1 MTELKFNRTVQTE
14 SMKKDINCL
23 NLEKAIDWLRQ
34 ILSACLEHHFNNEA
48 QANIEAFEFFP
59 DTTCLAG
66 FIESHNPS
74 FDEFL
79 ILMIALAPHLQ
90 PDFFGKIIAEYLPE
104 GGDFPEFGGVKG
116 VNHRGLL
123 PTGETAQF
131 VIGGDDLEK
140 RLDVQRLLGP
150 EHWFAKEHILW
161 LEPVPEGEPVMSGR
175 LTLNPEVVEELTLGT
190 ASKPRFSMDFPA
202 EYIETGMEWSDL
214 VLPAATLRQIR
225 EIENWITHNDTLL
238 RDWGMKKRLKPGYR
252 ALFYGPPGTGK
263 TLTATL
269 LGKQTGKEVFRIDL
283 SRIISKYIGETEKN
297 LSRLFD
303 KADSKNWILFFDE
316 ADALFGKRTDIRD
329 AHDKYANQ
337 ETAYLLQRIESHNGL
352 VILASN
358 RRGNLDEAFSRRF
371 QSIIHFPMPK
381 PEERYALWLN
391 TLPERMMTDAEIDWQ
406 AIATRYELS
415 GASILNIVHYC
426 AIESLANPAHPLDN
440 KRLEKAIM
448 REFIKE
454 GKVV

>member
-1 MTELKFNRTVQTE
+1 MPTDSTNIHVLTVWLQGIITARLKIRFNQA
-14 SMKKDINCL
+14 DAINIAPPPL
-23 NLEKAIDWLRQ
+23 HGDDSRIT
-34 ILSACLEHHFNNEA
+34 
-48 QANIEAFEFFP
+48 AFIA
-59 DTTCLAG
+59 T
-66 FIESHNPS
+66 HNPS
-74 FDEFL
+74 FEELSLFAL
-79 ILMIALAPHLQ
+79 SLTPHILPN
-90 PDFFGKIIAEYLPE
+90 FFSKIIAEFLPD
-104 GGDFPEFGGVKG
+104 GGDFPEFGGVRG

-131 VIGGDDLEK
+131 VIGGDDLKK

-150 EHWFAKEHILW
+150 EHWFSKEHILW
-161 LEPVPEGEPVMSGR
+161 LEAVPEGEPVMSGR
-175 LTLNPEVVEELTLGT
+175 LTLNPEVVEQLTLGT

-214 VLPAATLRQIR
+214 VLPATTLRQIS

-238 RDWGMKKRLKPGYR
+238 RDWGMKKRVKPGYR

-381 PEERYALWLN
+381 PEERHALWLN
-391 TLPERMMTDAEIDWQ
+391 TLPERMMTDAEIDWRS
-406 AIATRYELS
+406 IASRYELS

-426 AIESLANPAHPLDN
+426 AIESLANPANPFDN

>member
-1 MTELKFNRTVQTE
+1 MH
-14 SMKKDINCL
+14 
-23 NLEKAIDWLRQ
+23 NLT
-34 ILSACLEHHFNNEA
+34 
-48 QANIEAFEFFP
+48 ANIESALQWLHQ
-59 DTTCLAG
+59 CLAESLKRGENEAFKTPAGPIDLYDEQFGLSG
-66 FIESHNPS
+66 FIARHEPS
-74 FDEFL
+74 FMEFM
-79 ILMIALAPHLQ
+79 ILMLSLVPHIQ
-90 PDFFGKIIAEYLPE
+90 PDFFSKIIAEYLPD
-104 GGDFPEFGGVKG
+104 GGDFPEFGGIRG

-140 RLDVQRLLGP
+140 RLNVQRLLGP

-190 ASKPRFSMDFPA
+190 ASRPRFSMEFPA
-202 EYIETGMEWSDL
+202 EHIETAMEWSDL
-214 VLPAATLRQIR
+214 VLPATTLQQIR

-238 RDWGMKKRLKPGYR
+238 RDWGMQKRVKPGYR

-269 LGKQTGKEVFRIDL
+269 LGKETGKDVFRIDL

-337 ETAYLLQRIESHNGL
+337 ETAYLLQRIETHNGL
-352 VILASN
+352 IILASN

-371 QSIIHFPMPK
+371 QSIINFPMPK
-381 PEERYALWLN
+381 AEDRHTLWLN
-391 TLPERMMTDAEIDWQ
+391 TLPEQLKTDGEIDWR
-406 AIATRYELS
+406 AIAARYELS

-426 AIESLANPAHPLDN
+426 AIESLADPYRTLDA

>member
-1 MTELKFNRTVQTE
+1 ME
-14 SMKKDINCL
+14 DL
-23 NLEKAIDWLRQ
+23 NLNSANL
-34 ILSACLEHHFNNEA
+34 LSALDWFSTIVVGRLQVYLGKAEN
-48 QANIEAFEFFP
+48 FEVTQLQF
-59 DTTCLAG
+59 DAKESCLAR
-66 FIESHNPS
+66 FIDENDPNPE
-74 FDEFL
+74 EF
-79 ILMIALAPHLQ
+79 ILLLLGLAPHLH
-90 PDFFGKIIAEYLPE
+90 PNFFGKIIAEHLPE

-116 VNHRGLL
+116 ANHRGFL

-131 VIGGDDLEK
+131 VIAGDDLEK

-150 EHWFAKEHILW
+150 EHWFSKEHILW

-175 LTLNPEVVEELTLGT
+175 LTLNQEVVEQLTLGT
-190 ASKPRFSMDFPA
+190 VSKPRFSMEFPA
-202 EYIETGMEWSDL
+202 EHIETGMEWSDL
-214 VLPAATLRQIR
+214 VLPATTLQQIR
-225 EIENWITHNDTLL
+225 EIENWIIHNDTLL
-238 RDWGMKKRLKPGYR
+238 HEWGMKKRIKPGYR

-269 LGKQTGKEVFRIDL
+269 LGKQTGKDVFRIDL

-352 VILASN
+352 IILATNQRS
-358 RRGNLDEAFSRRF
+358 NLDEAFSRRF
-371 QSIIHFPMPK
+371 QGIIHFPIPK
-381 PEERYALWLN
+381 AEDRHTLWIN
-391 TLPERMMTDAEIDWQ
+391 TLPEQMKTDGEIDWR

-426 AIESLANPAHPLDN
+426 AIELLADPERPLDA

>member
-1 MTELKFNRTVQTE
+1 MNKYSTELE
-14 SMKKDINCL
+14 SGCTWLHSVIAKRL
-23 NLEKAIDWLRQ
+23 NSHFK
-34 ILSACLEHHFNNEA
+34 LEHE
-48 QANIEAFEFFP
+48 IETGEFETHCVDSRLAEFVCRHGSCQEEFTLLMLALVPHIQPNFF
-59 DTTCLAG
+59 
-66 FIESHNPS
+66 S
-74 FDEFL
+74 
-79 ILMIALAPHLQ
+79 
-90 PDFFGKIIAEYLPE
+90 KIIAEYLPD
-104 GGDFPEFGGVKG
+104 GGDFPEFGGVRG

-150 EHWFAKEHILW
+150 EHWFSKEHILW

-175 LTLNPEVVEELTLGT
+175 LTLNPEVVEQLTLGT
-190 ASKPRFSMDFPA
+190 ASKPRFSMEFPA
-202 EYIETGMEWSDL
+202 EHIETGMEWRDL
-214 VLPAATLRQIR
+214 VLPATTLQQIR

-238 RDWGMKKRLKPGYR
+238 RDWGMKKRVKPGYR

-269 LGKQTGKEVFRIDL
+269 LGKETGKEVFRIDL

-316 ADALFGKRTDIRD
+316 ADALFSKRTDIRD

-337 ETAYLLQRIESHNGL
+337 ETAYLLQRIESHNGV

-381 PEERYALWLN
+381 PEERHALWLN
-391 TLPERMMTDAEIDWQ
+391 TLPERMMTDAEIDWR

-426 AIESLANPAHPLDN
+426 AIESLAAPESPLDN

>member
-1 MTELKFNRTVQTE
+1 MSTDSTNIHVLTVWLQGIITARLKIRFNQA
-14 SMKKDINCL
+14 DAINIAPPPL
-23 NLEKAIDWLRQ
+23 HGDDSRIT
-34 ILSACLEHHFNNEA
+34 
-48 QANIEAFEFFP
+48 AFIA
-59 DTTCLAG
+59 T
-66 FIESHNPS
+66 HNPS
-74 FDEFL
+74 FEELSLFAL
-79 ILMIALAPHLQ
+79 SLTPHILPN
-90 PDFFGKIIAEYLPE
+90 FFSKIIAEFLPD
-104 GGDFPEFGGVKG
+104 GGDFPEFGGVRG
-116 VNHRGLL
+116 VNHRGFL

-140 RLDVQRLLGP
+140 RLDVQRLLGA
-150 EHWFAKEHILW
+150 EHWFSKEHILW

-175 LTLNPEVVEELTLGT
+175 LTLNPEVVEQLTLGT

-238 RDWGMKKRLKPGYR
+238 RDWGMKKRVKPGYR

-381 PEERYALWLN
+381 PEERHALWLN
-391 TLPERMMTDAEIDWQ
+391 TLPERMMTDGEIDWRS
-406 AIATRYELS
+406 IASRYELS

-426 AIESLANPAHPLDN
+426 AIESLANPANPFDN

>member
-1 MTELKFNRTVQTE
+1 MPTDSTNIHVLTVWLQGIITARLKIRFNQA
-14 SMKKDINCL
+14 DAINIAPPPL
-23 NLEKAIDWLRQ
+23 HGDDSRIT
-34 ILSACLEHHFNNEA
+34 
-48 QANIEAFEFFP
+48 AFIA
-59 DTTCLAG
+59 T
-66 FIESHNPS
+66 HNPS
-74 FDEFL
+74 FEELSLFALSLTPHILPNFFSKLIAEFL
-79 ILMIALAPHLQ
+79 
-90 PDFFGKIIAEYLPE
+90 PD
-104 GGDFPEFGGVKG
+104 GGDFPEFGGVRG
-116 VNHRGLL
+116 VNHRGFL

-140 RLDVQRLLGP
+140 RLDVQRLLGA
-150 EHWFAKEHILW
+150 EHWFSKEHILW

-175 LTLNPEVVEELTLGT
+175 LTLNPEVVEQLTLGT

-214 VLPAATLRQIR
+214 VLPSTTLQQIR

-238 RDWGMKKRLKPGYR
+238 RDWGMKKRVKPGYR

-381 PEERYALWLN
+381 PEERHALWLN
-391 TLPERMMTDAEIDWQ
+391 TLPERMMTDAEIDWRS
-406 AIATRYELS
+406 IASRYELS

-426 AIESLANPAHPLDN
+426 AIESLANPAHPFDN

>member
-1 MTELKFNRTVQTE
+1 MPTDSTNIHVLTVWLQGTITARLKIRFNQA
-14 SMKKDINCL
+14 DAINIAPPPL
-23 NLEKAIDWLRQ
+23 HGDDSRIT
-34 ILSACLEHHFNNEA
+34 
-48 QANIEAFEFFP
+48 AFIA
-59 DTTCLAG
+59 T
-66 FIESHNPS
+66 HNPS
-74 FDEFL
+74 FEELSLFAL
-79 ILMIALAPHLQ
+79 SLTPHIL
-90 PDFFGKIIAEYLPE
+90 PDFFSKLIAEFLPD
-104 GGDFPEFGGVKG
+104 GGDFPEFGGVRG
-116 VNHRGLL
+116 VNHRGFL

-131 VIGGDDLEK
+131 VIGGDDLKK

-150 EHWFAKEHILW
+150 EHWFSKEHILW
-161 LEPVPEGEPVMSGR
+161 LEAVPEGEPVMSGR
-175 LTLNPEVVEELTLGT
+175 LTLNPEVVEQLTLGT

-225 EIENWITHNDTLL
+225 EIENWITYNDTLR

-352 VILASN
+352 IILASN

-381 PEERYALWLN
+381 PEERHALWLN
-391 TLPERMMTDAEIDWQ
+391 TLPERMMTDGEIDWRS
-406 AIATRYELS
+406 IASRYELS

-426 AIESLANPAHPLDN
+426 AIESLANPANPFDN

>member
-1 MTELKFNRTVQTE
+1 MNNQDSSL
-14 SMKKDINCL
+14 L
-23 NLEKAIDWLRQ
+23 PAIDWLETIIDARFAQ
-34 ILSACLEHHFNNEA
+34 HFKGSGDRGIPRLQLSTTNLWLA
-48 QANIEAFEFFP
+48 EFMRSHEP
-59 DTTCLAG
+59 DAEEFALLMLA
-66 FIESHNPS
+66 
-74 FDEFL
+74 L
-79 ILMIALAPHLQ
+79 VPHLQ
-90 PDFFGKIIAEYLPE
+90 PDFFGKIITEYLPD
-104 GGDFPEFGGVKG
+104 GGDFPEFGGVRG

-131 VIGGDDLEK
+131 VIGGNDLEK
-140 RLDVQRLLGP
+140 RLDVQRLLGAD
-150 EHWFAKEHILW
+150 HWFSKEHILW
-161 LEPVPEGEPVMSGR
+161 LEPLPEGEPVMSGR
-175 LTLNPEVVEELTLGT
+175 LTLNPEVVEQLTLGT

-202 EYIETGMEWSDL
+202 EYIETGMTWSDL
-214 VLPAATLRQIR
+214 VLPTTTLQQIR

-238 RDWGMKKRLKPGYR
+238 HDWGMKKRVKPGYR

-269 LGKQTGKEVFRIDL
+269 LGKQTGKDVFRIDL

-303 KADSKNWILFFDE
+303 KAENKNWILFFDE

-352 VILASN
+352 IILASN

-381 PEERYALWLN
+381 PEERHALWLN
-391 TLPERMMTDAEIDWQ
+391 TLPERMMTDAEIDWR
-406 AIATRYELS
+406 AIASRYELS

-426 AIESLANPAHPLDN
+426 AIESLANPASPLDN